1 MLPGSG
7 FREEV
12 NLINEAFGLSLSPQ
26 TEKFDDIVDLLSILR
41 SVLTHTYTR
50 GV

>member
-12 NLINEAFGLSLSPQ
+12 NLMHEAFGIVRIPQ
-26 TEKFDDIVDLLSILR
+26 IEKIGDIVDLLSILR